1 MRHRPSTVAAML
13 LVTMALTGSAWA
25 GGDLTIL
32 EDVTVSGPV
41 DGDVVAVAGNVTLE
55 PGARVGGDVVAV
67 LGHIDRKPGAEVRG
81 RVVTV
86 SSVAGLGLRSPG
98 PCPLRTGI
106 ALKLLV
112 TGGWL
117 LAVNLVLVLFPGLAR
132 RAATDPRL
140 LSPESALLGVVAV
153 LTVFTALVA
162 ALGLGP
168 LAPAGVVLLIAL
180 TLALKVLG
188 LSALTARLG
197 TRLVPRGAM
206 WPVPLRASLALAVL
220 LAFRLVPVGGALLWT
235 VVSVFGIGSGLVAA
249 ATWRG
254 ALAPL
259 PSAPGTGSHR

>member
-1 MRHRPSTVAAML
+1 MTVRPSTVAAML
-13 LVTMALTGSAWA
+13 LVAMALAGSGWA
-25 GGDLTIL
+25 GGDLALL

-55 PGARVGGDVVAV
+55 PGARVDGDVVAV
-67 LGHIDRKPGAEVRG
+67 LGRVDRRAGAEVRG

-86 SSVAGLGLRSPG
+86 SSLAGLGLRSPG

-117 LAVNLVLVLFPGLAR
+117 LAVNLVLVLFPGMAR
-132 RAATDPRL
+132 RAAGRPDL
-140 LSPESALLGVVAV
+140 LSVESALLGVVAV

-162 ALGLGP
+162 VLGLGP
-168 LAPAGVVLLIAL
+168 LAPAGVVLLVVL
-180 TLALKVLG
+180 TLVLKVLG
-188 LSALTARLG
+188 LAALTAHLG
-197 TRLVPRGAM
+197 TRLLPGLAG
-206 WPVPLRASLALAVL
+206 WPIPIRASLVLTVL
-220 LAFRLVPVGGALLWT
+220 LILRLVPVGGGGLWT
-235 VVSVFGIGSGLVAA
+235 AVSVLAIGAGVVTAA
-249 ATWRG
+249 AWRG